1 MTLTKTKALGNF
13 AEDRAAEYLVSLGW
27 RVIERNVRNDYGELD
42 VIAVDTKTRPEELVI
57 VEVRARTVGMTQA
70 PLDSIG
76 SRKLRTL
83 LRSSQEYIDSLN
95 WAGFWR
101 IDVVGITFH
110 DKDDFTNWELE
121 HVRDITAGYSLWT

>member
-1 MTLTKTKALGNF
+1 MSLTKTKALGNF

-42 VIAVDTKTRPEELVI
+42 VIAVDTKTRPEELVV
-57 VEVRARTVGMTQA
+57 VEVRARTLGTTQS
-70 PLDSIG
+70 PLESIG

-83 LRSSQEYIDSLN
+83 LRSSQEYIDSVN

-101 IDVVGITFH
+101 IDVVGITFRG
-110 DKDDFTNWELE
+110 KDDFTNWELE